1 MNTTNYYNFK
11 VLTKVVFAFCISLVM
26 ILSSCKEDNEVDGFF
41 ALKDN
46 PTKMEVAANGS
57 SETYTVQA
65 SGKWKVE
72 PLRKEH
78 WVKID
83 PLEGNGDG
91 TFTVTVSKN
100 TDEEARNL
108 TLFFTVDGKL
118 QNNVLKV
125 EQAAAVNGGQAGDPY
140 LKIDGISNNRL
151 DALEAGLK
159 SNYILRAT
167 GKWRISLEEEASW
180 ITVSPMEGE
189 GDMPITITVDKNT
202 DIERTANLLLFL
214 NDVQQPEPMTVYQK
228 GVKLQ
233 VPGDIVLKEDF
244 SWLAYGSEI
253 FNVTT
258 GETRI
263 GSWTAAEIAK
273 GWTSTINTTEGGGSY
288 ASIYGRPGFVKL
300 GRTNYGGDLIS
311 PKLSNVQRTKNL
323 VVTFKAVR
331 YATSDHN
338 VLTVGV
344 KGPGTVSVSQFNVDN
359 VPAVNSNLESCRAAW
374 QAPEATYS
382 FVINGATAET
392 QVWFLGGAFDQRAG
406 NWPKTVNRIFIDDV
420 VVTVTK

>member
-11 VLTKVVFAFCISLVM
+11 VLTKVLFAFCISVVM
-26 ILSSCKEDNEVDGFF
+26 ILSSCKEDNDVNGFF

-83 PLEGNGDG
+83 PLEGDGDG

-151 DALEAGLK
+151 EVLEAGVTG
-159 SNYILRAT
+159 NYILRAT
-167 GKWRISLEEEASW
+167 GKWKVTLEEEASW

-189 GDMPITITVDKNT
+189 GDMPITITVDKNV
-202 DIERTANLLLFL
+202 DIERSANLLLFL
-214 NDVQQPEPMTVYQK
+214 NDVQQTEPLTVYQK

-233 VPGDIVLKEDF
+233 VSGDLVLKEDF
-244 SWLAYGSEI
+244 SWLGYGSEI

-263 GSWTAAEIAK
+263 GSWTAAEVSK
-273 GWTSTINTTEGGGSY
+273 NWTSTINTTTGGGDY
-288 ASIYGRPGFVKL
+288 ASIYARPGFVKL

-311 PKLSNVQRTKNL
+311 PKLANVQRTKDL
-323 VVTFKAVR
+323 LVTFKAVR
-331 YATSDHN
+331 YATGDHYL
-338 VLTVGV
+338 LTVGV
-344 KGPGTVSVSQFNVDN
+344 NGPGTVSVKEFNVMN
-359 VPAVNSNLESCRAAW
+359 VASPNSNLEACRAAW

-382 FVINGATAET
+382 FVVKGATAET

-406 NWPKTVNRIFIDDV
+406 NWPKTTNRIFIDDV
-420 VVTVTK
+420 VVTVQ